1 MNVSFTKLNDV
12 TGELIV
18 TIEEKDYTPKVN
30 KTLRKISEQRP
41 EKGFRP
47 GHTPKALLE
56 KKYGKSVKY
65 DVINEEVG
73 EAVYNYIRENK
84 INVLGNPMP
93 EADDKFDL
101 DNKDFT
107 FKFKVGIAP
116 EIKVEVNKDMTIP
129 YYTIEVADD
138 MTERQDEALR
148 RRYGEQVSGEEV
160 EGNAIV
166 KGTLTEL
173 DENGNDKENGI
184 VNENGIVAPEH
195 FTSEEQKSLFVGK
208 KKGESVVFNPSATC
222 DGNEVELSSMLNI
235 DREQVGDHKGDFRFD
250 IKEIIVLRPAELNE
264 EYYNQVFG
272 KDKVHNEEE
281 YRAAIK
287 DMIASQLKLDSDFRF
302 SLDAREAVMNK
313 VGEVDLPEDILK
325 DYLLQQ
331 NDKLTKDTIDEEF
344 AKLRPGLVWQL
355 TRDVIAEQ
363 LQVKVTEED
372 MKNVARSMAQQQFA
386 QYGMTNIPVE
396 ALDKYAND
404 ILGDSRTRQEVANQA
419 ADMKIFSAI
428 KEAVTIDDKTVNVA
442 EFNALFAPAK

>member
-1 MNVSFTKLNDV
+1 MNVTFTKLNDV

-30 KTLRKISEQRP
+30 KTLQRISEQHP

-73 EAVYNYIRENK
+73 EAVYNYVKENN

-101 DNKDFT
+101 ENKDFT

-116 EIKVEVNKDMTIP
+116 EIKIDVNKDLSIP
-129 YYTIEVADD
+129 YYTIDVTDE
-138 MTERQDEALR
+138 MINRQDEALR
-148 RRYGEQVSGEEV
+148 RRFGEQVSGEEV
-160 EGNAIV
+160 EANAIV
-166 KGTLTEL
+166 KGTITEL
-173 DENGNDKENGI
+173 DENGAVKENGI

-195 FTSEEQKSLFVGK
+195 FTSDEQKALFVGK
-208 KKGESVVFNPSATC
+208 KKGDSVVFNPAATC
-222 DGNEVELSSMLNI
+222 DSNEIEMSSMLNI
-235 DREQVGDHKGDFRFD
+235 DREQVAEHKGDFRFD
-250 IKEIIVLRPAELNE
+250 IKDIIVLRPAEYGEQFYNE
-264 EYYNQVFG
+264 AFG

-281 YRAAIK
+281 YRAAVK
-287 DMIASQLKLDSDFRF
+287 DMIAAQLKMDSDFRF
-302 SLDAREAVMNK
+302 SIDARDAIMNK
-313 VGEVDLPEDILK
+313 VGDVDLPEDILK
-325 DYLLQQ
+325 EYLLQQ
-331 NDKLTKDTIDEEF
+331 NDKLTKETIDEEF
-344 AKLRPGLVWQL
+344 NKLRPGLIWQL

-363 LQVKVTEED
+363 LQVKVSED
-372 MKNVARSMAQQQFA
+372 DLRNVARSMAQQQFA

-404 ILGDSRTRQEVANQA
+404 ILNDNRTRQEVANQA
-419 ADMKIFSAI
+419 ADMKIFAAI
-428 KEAVTIDDKTVNVA
+428 KESVTIDDKTVSVE
-442 EFNALFAPAK
+442 EFNALFATAK